1 MMSSNPNRKRRWLVI
16 ALLGIVGVLAWLWLT
31 MLSPWFYERPDD
43 VADIEQRTHHV
54 FVYGTLT
61 YAPVRWLVMGANGQ
75 PRPARLENYR
85 KNGLDL
91 SFAENAHVEGL
102 RLTVTPEQL
111 RRLDRYERL
120 GVRYTRQEITL
131 ADGSRAWVYRRLA
144 DSATILDQLDDP
156 APLIVGDYCPYECPP
171 SVCSCTLLLT

>member
-1 MMSSNPNRKRRWLVI
+1 MLNNAQRKRRWGML
-16 ALLGIVGVLAWLWLT
+16 ALLGFVGVLAWLWLT
-31 MLSPWFYERPDD
+31 MLSPWFYDRPDD
-43 VADIEQRTHHV
+43 VADIEQRTHQV

-61 YAPVRWLVMGANGQ
+61 YAPIRWLVMGANGQ
-75 PRPARLENYR
+75 PSEARLENYR

-91 SFAENAHVEGL
+91 SFAENAHVDGL

-120 GVRYTRQEITL
+120 GVRYTRQEMTL

-156 APLIVGDYCPYECPP
+156 APLIVGDYCPYECPS
-171 SVCSCTLLLT
+171 SVCSCTLLFT